1 MRSVFFGPNGARAG
15 WRMVIFFAFVL
26 PGIFLIQSGAKLI
39 PSLKAAAKNN
49 LSGGARVP
57 LGDIVLQGSALLA
70 ILVAAWFMSKIE
82 HRPFSVY
89 GLPFAGLFGK
99 LFWQGA
105 LWGLATEALMLSL
118 ICVFHGFSVGTLA
131 LGAGGIATY
140 AALWAIAFVLVGL
153 QEEFCYRGYVLFT
166 LSSGMGF
173 WPAAILTSIVFGAVH
188 LLNTGENWM
197 GGLEIV
203 IWALVMCLTVLRT
216 GSIWFAVGFHA
227 AGDFAETFLI
237 SVNDSGNA
245 ARGQLLHST
254 MHGPAWLTG
263 GTVGPEA
270 SVFSYLSIAL
280 FALAFS
286 LVVPQT
292 RAERSSAA

>member
-1 MRSVFFGPNGARAG
+1 
-15 WRMVIFFAFVL
+15 
-26 PGIFLIQSGAKLI
+26 
-39 PSLKAAAKNN
+39 
-49 LSGGARVP
+49 
-57 LGDIVLQGSALLA
+57 
-70 ILVAAWFMSKIE
+70 
-82 HRPFSVY
+82 
-89 GLPFAGLFGK
+89 
-99 LFWQGA
+99 
-105 LWGLATEALMLSL
+105 MLSL

-131 LGAGGIATY
+131 LGAGGIAKY

-153 QEEFCYRGYVLFT
+153 QEEFCYRGYILFT

-173 WPAAILTSIVFGAVH
+173 WPAAILMSIVFGAVH

-216 GSIWFAVGFHA
+216 GSMWFAVGYHA

-245 ARGQLLHST
+245 ARGKLLHST

-286 LVVPQT
+286 LAVPQT